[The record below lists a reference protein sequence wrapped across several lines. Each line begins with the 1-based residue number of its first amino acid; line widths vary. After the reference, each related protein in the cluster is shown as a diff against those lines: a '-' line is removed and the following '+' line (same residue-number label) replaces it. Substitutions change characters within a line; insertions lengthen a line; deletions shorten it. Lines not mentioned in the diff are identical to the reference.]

1 METLITYHMHIAKRS
16 LQKYSN
22 TVCEMYM
29 HESTQNF
36 TFVSNVAS
44 VA

>member
-1 METLITYHMHIAKRS
+1 MYHMHIAKLT

-29 HESTQNF
+29 SESTHNF